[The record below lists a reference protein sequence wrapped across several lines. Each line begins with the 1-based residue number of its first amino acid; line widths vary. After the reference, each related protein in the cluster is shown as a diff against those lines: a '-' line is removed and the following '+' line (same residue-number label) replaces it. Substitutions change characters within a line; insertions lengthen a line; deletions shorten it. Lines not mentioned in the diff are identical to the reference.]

1 MSLKIGDKLPSF
13 SAKDTNG
20 NIFNSQDYIG
30 KQPLVIYFYPKD
42 DTPGCTVQA
51 CSFRDNYQEFKDLGA
66 EVIGISSDTV
76 TSHLKFKSKFNL
88 PFILLSDNDKKLR
101 KLFGVQNSLFIIPGR
116 ETFVIDKQGLV
127 VMVFNSMSSEIH
139 ITKALKVLKKL
150 TNSFGLAILFNHS
163 PNLLCN

>member
-1 MSLKIGDKLPSF
+1 MSLKIGDKLPGF

-42 DTPGCTVQA
+42 DTPGCTAQA

-66 EVIGISSDTV
+66 EVIGISSDTI

-101 KLFGVQNSLFIIPGR
+101 KLFGVQNNLFIIPGR
-116 ETFVIDKQGLV
+116 ETFVIDKQGMV
-127 VMVFNSMSSEIH
+127 IMVFNSMSSEIH

-150 TNSFGLAILFNHS
+150 TN
-163 PNLLCN
+163 

>member
-13 SAKDTNG
+13 AAKDTNG
-20 NIFNSQDYIG
+20 NIFNSQDYVG

-42 DTPGCTVQA
+42 DTPGCTAQA
-51 CSFRDNYQEFKDLGA
+51 CSFRDNYQEFKDFGA

-88 PFILLSDNDKKLR
+88 PFILLSDHDKKLR

-116 ETFVIDKQGLV
+116 ETFVVDQEGFV
-127 VMVFNSMSSEIH
+127 TMVFNSMSSEIH
-139 ITKALKVLKKL
+139 ITKALKVLKK
-150 TNSFGLAILFNHS
+150 NII
-163 PNLLCN
+163 

>member
-42 DTPGCTVQA
+42 DTPGCTAQA

-101 KLFGVQNSLFIIPGR
+101 KLFGVQNNLFIIPGR
-116 ETFVIDKQGLV
+116 ETFVIDKQGIV
-127 VMVFNSMSSEIH
+127 IMVFNSMSSEIH

-150 TNSFGLAILFNHS
+150 TN
-163 PNLLCN
+163 